1 MLQPQVLFE
10 DLGIKYLGPVDGHD
24 EQLVEHALRS
34 ARGYGGPV
42 IVHVITRKGFGY
54 PPAEADDE
62 DCLHSPAAFDP
73 ATGRPTAVSKRGWT
87 DAFSEELVAIGAA
100 RPDVVA
106 ITAAMLYPTGLAAF
120 ARAYPDR
127 CFDVGIA
134 EQHAVTSAAG
144 FALGGL
150 HPVVAIYA
158 TFLNRAFDQVL
169 LDVALHRLPVTFVLD
184 RAGVTGADGPS
195 HNGMWDGS
203 ILQVVPGLK
212 IAAPRDATR
221 LAELLREAVDTHDGP
236 TVLRFPK
243 GAAGPDVPAVAALGR
258 MDVLY
263 RPGGTGGTGETDGL
277 AGPAGHDV
285 LLLGAGP
292 DGRGLRGGRG
302 QAGRPGHRRDGRRP
316 ALAEAAGRG
325 AGRGGGGPPAG
336 RDRRGQRPGRGI
348 RRRGLPAAARCGG
361 GYPGAHVRPAAGV
374 LGAWEAGRDL
384 GRRRAGAAAP
394 RPRDHRGGG
403 PADARARTPNP
414 VINIRSPLAMADLN
428 VAVVGSGPSGLYAA
442 DALVKQAAKLDPPVA
457 VQVDVI
463 DRLPTPYGL
472 VRYGVAPDHPS
483 IKSIAEV
490 LRKVL
495 EHPQVRFLGG
505 VHLGDHVTREDLLAS
520 YDAVIYATGAMRD
533 RRMGIEG
540 EDLSGSHAATQFVN
554 WYSGHPDMD
563 PGAFKLDAESV
574 AVIGV
579 GNVAVDVARILI
591 RDPEELARTDI
602 SQPVLDA
609 LLASNVR
616 EVHVIGRRGPA
627 QAKFT
632 TKELREL
639 GELAGV
645 DIAVPGPEA
654 DLATFDGCGEGG
666 KLAESDRRVRGNLA
680 VIDDWAARCPDW
692 SARQIND
699 RWLNVRFWLRPVRIE
714 GDGRV
719 SGLIVERTRLDENG
733 KLTGTGEYERMDVQM
748 VLRSVGYQSVPLPG
762 VPFDERTYTVP
773 NEAGRVT
780 GPDGAP
786 LPREYVVGWLKRGPT
801 GVIGTNKSD
810 AADTVKSLLADCAPG
825 QSPDGNGHVPPE
837 PEHLAGVLSAR
848 GVLPVSYDDWL
859 RVEQAEMELATAL
872 GRGARVK
879 LASRE
884 EIEAACRPP
893 RG

>member
-1 MLQPQVLFE
+1 
-10 DLGIKYLGPVDGHD
+10 
-24 EQLVEHALRS
+24 
-34 ARGYGGPV
+34 
-42 IVHVITRKGFGY
+42 
-54 PPAEADDE
+54 
-62 DCLHSPAAFDP
+62 
-73 ATGRPTAVSKRGWT
+73 
-87 DAFSEELVAIGAA
+87 
-100 RPDVVA
+100 
-106 ITAAMLYPTGLAAF
+106 
-120 ARAYPDR
+120 
-127 CFDVGIA
+127 
-134 EQHAVTSAAG
+134 
-144 FALGGL
+144 
-150 HPVVAIYA
+150 
-158 TFLNRAFDQVL
+158 
-169 LDVALHRLPVTFVLD
+169 
-184 RAGVTGADGPS
+184 
-195 HNGMWDGS
+195 
-203 ILQVVPGLK
+203 
-212 IAAPRDATR
+212 
-221 LAELLREAVDTHDGP
+221 
-236 TVLRFPK
+236 
-243 GAAGPDVPAVAALGR
+243 
-258 MDVLY
+258 
-263 RPGGTGGTGETDGL
+263 
-277 AGPAGHDV
+277 
-285 LLLGAGP
+285 
-292 DGRGLRGGRG
+292 
-302 QAGRPGHRRDGRRP
+302 
-316 ALAEAAGRG
+316 
-325 AGRGGGGPPAG
+325 
-336 RDRRGQRPGRGI
+336 
-348 RRRGLPAAARCGG
+348 
-361 GYPGAHVRPAAGV
+361 
-374 LGAWEAGRDL
+374 
-384 GRRRAGAAAP
+384 
-394 RPRDHRGGG
+394 
-403 PADARARTPNP
+403 
-414 VINIRSPLAMADLN
+414 MADLN

-442 DALVKQAAKLDPPVA
+442 DALVKQSAKLDPPVA

-505 VHLGDHVTREDLLAS
+505 VQLGDHVTREDLLAS

-540 EDLSGSHAATQFVN
+540 EDLAGSHAATQFVN

-654 DLATFDGCGEGG
+654 DLVTFDACGEGG

-719 SGLIVERTRLDENG
+719 SGLIVERTHLDGNG

-762 VPFDERTYTVP
+762 VPFDERSYTVP

-810 AADTVKSLLADCAPG
+810 AADTVRSLLADCAPG
-825 QSPDGNGHVPPE
+825 QSPGGNGHAPPE
-837 PEHLAGVLSAR
+837 PEYLAGVLSAR
-848 GVLPVSYDDWL
+848 GVMPVSYDDWL
-859 RVEQAEMELATAL
+859 RVERAETELATSL

-893 RG
+893 NG